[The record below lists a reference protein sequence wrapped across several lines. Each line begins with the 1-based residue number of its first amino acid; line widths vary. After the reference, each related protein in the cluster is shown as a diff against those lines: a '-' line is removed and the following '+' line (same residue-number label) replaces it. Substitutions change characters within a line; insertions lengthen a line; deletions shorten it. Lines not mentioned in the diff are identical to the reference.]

1 MGLLYHGSCALA
13 SHSVVWLLERLGNLS
28 LVSFCLLVS
37 IFVDDF
43 LLALLSGFLSIL
55 LISLVFIFTD
65 EYCKLCNIP
74 YEFHVCGCSFFL
86 VFDLRTQAVS
96 NEEKFCP
103 CEALMNNLKRA

>member
-1 MGLLYHGSCALA
+1 MFTDVLFVLKKRLYCSLSFAL
-13 SHSVVWLLERLGNLS
+13 SRCQS
-28 LVSFCLLVS
+28 LVS
-37 IFVDDF
+37 
-43 LLALLSGFLSIL
+43 LSVLLSIL

-65 EYCKLCNIP
+65 EYCKLRNIP

-96 NEEKFCP
+96 NEEKFRP